1 MDIGWGEML
10 LLALVALLIFGPD
23 KLPRAAADAGRFVR
37 RVREM
42 AGQART
48 ELQDSAGVDVK
59 SITEDLRSVTD
70 LHPRKL
76 VGSAMAGLS
85 LKDEGPGG
93 TTATGAGAGAGESG
107 TDALTTR
114 GPSHSPSASGD
125 AGVTFDPDA
134 T

>member
-93 TTATGAGAGAGESG
+93 TTATGSGSGSGESG

-114 GPSHSPSASGD
+114 GPSPSASGD